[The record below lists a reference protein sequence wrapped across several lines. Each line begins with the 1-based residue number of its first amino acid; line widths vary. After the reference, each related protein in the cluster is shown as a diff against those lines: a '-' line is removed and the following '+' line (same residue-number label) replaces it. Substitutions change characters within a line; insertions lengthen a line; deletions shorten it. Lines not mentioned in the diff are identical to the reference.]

1 MSGYYEKRTRIK
13 ADAESI
19 DNITKFA
26 WDTDDYETVE
36 IWHEYTSAEL
46 EEQKQI
52 EINELK
58 QKLAS
63 TDYIV
68 IKIAEGVATAEEYAE
83 TLEQRKLW
91 RTQINE
97 LENTL

>member
-1 MSGYYEKRTRIK
+1 MKKFIWQIK
-13 ADAESI
+13 KDAIPPDGVNKTVWAD
-19 DNITKFA
+19 
-26 WDTDDYETVE
+26 DDYEEIEVE
-36 IWHEYTSAEL
+36 IPEEEL
-46 EEQKQI
+46 PVDMRLTL
-52 EINELK
+52 LK
-58 QKLAS
+58 QRLTD